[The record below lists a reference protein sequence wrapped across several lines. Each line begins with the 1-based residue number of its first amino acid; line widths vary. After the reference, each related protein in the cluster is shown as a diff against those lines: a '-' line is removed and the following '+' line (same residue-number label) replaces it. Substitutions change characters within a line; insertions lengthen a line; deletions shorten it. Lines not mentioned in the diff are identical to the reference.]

1 MELFSL
7 IVNLPAD
14 FAKLARAL
22 LADGMRLTAY
32 PHDPALPLRLKT
44 YFYENN
50 SPSTKSAKADRNAST
65 MSRALC
71 WPCFHTVSRGKMP
84 W

>member
-7 IVNLPAD
+7 IINLLAD
-14 FAKLARAL
+14 FAKLARVL

-32 PHDPALPLRLKT
+32 LHDPELPWRLNT
-44 YFYENN
+44 YSYENN
-50 SPSTKSAKADRNAST
+50 SASTKSAKSDREAST

-71 WPCFHTVSRGKMP
+71 WWCFHTVSRGKMP